1 MSSTLLLPPRAQLCN
16 RSCSN
21 KTHTLLVGRR
31 ASGAGVLVIDFR
43 RGSDAMQHTTT
54 PTCFEV
60 LGDLGTDVRR
70 IGRFVCGLW
79 VDALEPGPVG
89 AGGVPLV
96 AVGGDAADV
105 PLGIDH
111 GPKVVPLDS
120 ADGDEAESVR
130 ARFRERASS
139 PCGEDGDVEPA
150 GHPPGGGVCAAL
162 FLSSRCMGLLSFL
175 CFSGSSCAQFTA
187 LPS

>member
-1 MSSTLLLPPRAQLCN
+1 M
-16 RSCSN
+16 
-21 KTHTLLVGRR
+21 VGRR

-43 RGSDAMQHTTT
+43 RDTQTGL
-54 PTCFEV
+54 EV
-60 LGDLGTDVRR
+60 LGDIGTDVRR
-70 IGRFVCGLW
+70 IGRFACGLW

-111 GPKVVPLDS
+111 GPQSS

-130 ARFRERASS
+130 VRFRERVSS
-139 PCGEDGDVEPA
+139 PCGEDGEVEPA
-150 GHPPGGGVCAAL
+150 GHPPAGVGCPAL
-162 FLSSRCMGLLSFL
+162 FLSSRCEGVNPRRAEFVLGL
-175 CFSGSSCAQFTA
+175 
-187 LPS
+187 